1 LQDITAL
8 AGDFLWAESAPGS
21 DPGLCIVV
29 PERVLMPG
37 WLMSFA
43 FMAKNVVLTKDEAYE
58 LAGALGIH
66 LSEHGGTGD
75 GVIGAM
81 AGAGLRFSGNDGRFR
96 GKLKFKSADNTLTV
110 REICSRTIVE
120 QVKSIKD
127 GRVLDWEERVLLGEG
142 PKAVLM
148 NGLAVMLVESKPAPG
163 DENVAVDG
171 EIWLLFNKNVVNMS
185 VAENNRNCF
194 SLTDSE
200 GRNIPIMVNLPDD
213 QINPELKRQIFIQP
227 LNPLSAAMTYTL
239 TLSPQLQAKN
249 GALLGVERKIVF
261 STESGAVA
269 QVKEKEPALAAEA
282 GGADHSAIQAESGN
296 PPAVVMDSEQK
307 GDAEETVNPS
317 PDRPTAGVEDE
328 QVAESLVETSYAE
341 DATGEVLAAEDSRQ
355 EKVENQLMD
364 SNNSASPSGMILGVV
379 AIAVLGCGYLILRKK
394 K

>member
-1 LQDITAL
+1 MSPPGYSIGQSIDLSIRDYKGEGNKVRILISIDDTDEMKRDGIEVRGTGELAGMIAARIEERGWGRCEPVTRHQLLVHPDIPYTSHNSAMCFAAHIAAHRLQDITAL

-148 NGLAVMLVESKPAPG
+148 NGLAVMLVESCTG
-163 DENVAVDG
+163 DESC
-171 EIWLLFNKNVVNMS
+171 WWQTCSKS
-185 VAENNRNCF
+185 
-194 SLTDSE
+194 
-200 GRNIPIMVNLPDD
+200 
-213 QINPELKRQIFIQP
+213 
-227 LNPLSAAMTYTL
+227 
-239 TLSPQLQAKN
+239 
-249 GALLGVERKIVF
+249 
-261 STESGAVA
+261 
-269 QVKEKEPALAAEA
+269 QVKA
-282 GGADHSAIQAESGN
+282 
-296 PPAVVMDSEQK
+296 
-307 GDAEETVNPS
+307 
-317 PDRPTAGVEDE
+317 
-328 QVAESLVETSYAE
+328 Y
-341 DATGEVLAAEDSRQ
+341 
-355 EKVENQLMD
+355 
-364 SNNSASPSGMILGVV
+364 
-379 AIAVLGCGYLILRKK
+379 
-394 K
+394 